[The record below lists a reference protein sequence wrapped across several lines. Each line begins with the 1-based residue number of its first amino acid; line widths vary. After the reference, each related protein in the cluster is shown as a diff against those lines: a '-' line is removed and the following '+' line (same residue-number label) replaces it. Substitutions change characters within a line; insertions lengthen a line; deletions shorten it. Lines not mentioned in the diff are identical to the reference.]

1 MDALQLDLGDL
12 LFNPDAERVNAD
24 AERIVWGRRDRRGIG
39 TLVSQVFVV
48 GGEAFAYSA
57 GFLCGDFFVQI
68 RHADPKTKKLLP
80 SWSTYPL
87 LSLGRD
93 GNGHLIHAK
102 TIEEVETIVRRD
114 LARRRAKNLNS

>member
-12 LFNPDAERVNAD
+12 LFNPDAER
-24 AERIVWGRRDRRGIG
+24 IVWRRRDRRVVGAFI
-39 TLVSQVFVV
+39 SQVFVV

-57 GFLCGDFFVQI
+57 GYLAGEFFLQI
-68 RHADPKTKKLLP
+68 QHADLKTKKLLP
-80 SWSTYPL
+80 SWSTNLL

-93 GNGHLIHAK
+93 EDGHLIHAK

>member
-1 MDALQLDLGDL
+1 MDALQLDLGGL
-12 LFNPDAERVNAD
+12 LFDPE
-24 AERIVWGRRDRRGIG
+24 AERIVWRWRGKDRHAGGAR
-39 TLVSQVFVV
+39 VSQVFNV

-57 GFLCGDFFVQI
+57 GYLAGEFFLQI
-68 RHADPKTKKLLP
+68 QHADPKTQKLLP

-93 GNGHLIHAK
+93 GNGHLIYAK
-102 TIEEVETIVRRD
+102 TIEEVETIIRRD

>member
-12 LFNPDAERVNAD
+12 LFDLD
-24 AERIVWGRRDRRGIG
+24 AERIVWRRRNRRVDGAF
-39 TLVSQVFVV
+39 VSQVFVI

-57 GFLCGDFFVQI
+57 GYLEGEFFVQI
-68 RHADPKTKKLLP
+68 QHADPETKKLLP

-93 GNGHLIHAK
+93 ENGHLIYAK
-102 TIEEVETIVRRD
+102 TIEEVETIARRD